1 MSILVCLPR
10 RLNDA
15 QQERATRRSV
25 EVNPANAS
33 EHAILAS
40 VPGARRGGPRRLALV
55 VGRRWPKAGVRL
67 SVQFLDAPSVA
78 LRRRI
83 LAHMNAWSERAEVA
97 VAETRGVG
105 EVRIARLDD
114 PPEDAGYWSYVGTEI
129 LGIEDDAATMNLEGF
144 TMRTPEAEFRRVVR
158 HEAGH
163 TLGFDHEHLRE
174 ELVRRIDRRKAIA
187 YFRRAFGWSAEE
199 TEAQVLTPLSRAS
212 LVGTTEADPDSIMC
226 YQVPGSITRDGK
238 PIPGGADINPRDHAF
253 AARIYPREATPG
265 RPAASKRAPTGRK
278 AAAMP
283 AAPRAPAVAALHGVV
298 MADFLPP
305 TQGARRASQR
315 EFARVFASW
324 DGARVTAA
332 MRLRAGADGEPTGF
346 GRIIRLHERI
356 RSYTN
361 RERGS
366 LPREDE
372 LVAFGADLFETLFTG
387 DVRRLY
393 DEARAR
399 RAGGRLDLVLTSMIP
414 WIAEKPWDFA
424 WDPSRR
430 SFLAT
435 GELHFIR
442 NVLTAVPADPVARRR
457 GALRI
462 LVACAQPLGFGL
474 LGVAQEVAV
483 LRRGFAGLVEAGAV
497 QIEVM
502 ARATP
507 ESLHARLVDGG
518 LDVLHFVGH
527 GAFDPD
533 AMEGAL
539 VFEDEHGA
547 PRRVPARALAQI
559 ICGRGL
565 SMVFLNACESGTG
578 GRADFN
584 RGVAQA
590 LVAHGVPALAANQYS
605 VLDASATVFARQFY
619 LGLARGLPLGEC
631 AREARIAV
639 GYGLQG
645 ESIDWAVPVVYARDP
660 NLVLCER
667 AAGPAIAPPAE
678 APARAARVRRGAP
691 AVPAQAIAV
700 WDLDAVF
707 PALDDTLRG
716 LDAAQSR
723 FRFRRADLSPPLDAW
738 DLARRD
744 RAGRPA
750 LRAGALAGR
759 IGPIAGS
766 LGAGLVLCLTRHR
779 VQDPDGHDVAA
790 WWPAGRDVPLAVLSF
805 AGLPRVPAA
814 GPFTDRALAHRI
826 AGALAV
832 WYGAREP
839 HRAGAR
845 SCPLWAN
852 PRRELAPLLAAQR
865 FDARCREAL
874 ARAIPADLPALEAVL
889 SAFD

>member
-1 MSILVCLPR
+1 MPILVCRPR
-10 RLNDA
+10 RLTDA

-25 EVNPANAS
+25 EVNPANAT
-33 EHAILAS
+33 ELAT
-40 VPGARRGGPRRLALV
+40 VAVLPGARRGGPRRLALV
-55 VGRRWPKAGVRL
+55 VGRRWPKGGVRL

-78 LRRRI
+78 LRRKI
-83 LAHMNAWSERAEVA
+83 LAHMNAWSERADVA
-97 VAETRGVG
+97 FVETRGVG

-129 LGIEDDAATMNLEGF
+129 LGIEDDAPTMNLEGF

-163 TLGFDHEHLRE
+163 TLGFDHEHMRE

-187 YFRRAFGWSAEE
+187 YFRREFGWSAAE
-199 TEAQVLTPLSRAS
+199 TQEQVLTPLSRS
-212 LVGTTEADPDSIMC
+212 SILGTTEADPDSIMC
-226 YQVPGSITRDGK
+226 YQVPGSITRDGE
-238 PIPGGADINPRDHAF
+238 PIAGGEDINPRDHAF
-253 AARIYPREATPG
+253 AARIYPRAPK
-265 RPAASKRAPTGRK
+265 PAKPAPSKSARAGRK
-278 AAAMP
+278 AT
-283 AAPRAPAVAALHGVV
+283 AAPEARAAATDEALHVVV
-298 MADFLPP
+298 MDDFVPP
-305 TQGARRASQR
+305 TQGARRAAQR
-315 EFARVFASW
+315 EFARIFASW
-324 DGARVTAA
+324 GGARVTAA

-346 GRIIRLHERI
+346 GRIIRQHERI
-356 RSYTN
+356 RNYTN

-399 RAGGRLDLVLTSMIP
+399 SGGGRLDLVLTSMIP
-414 WIAEKPWDFA
+414 WIAEKPWEFA

-457 GALRI
+457 GPLRI

-474 LGVAQEVAV
+474 LSVAQEVAV
-483 LRRGFAGLVEAGAV
+483 LRRGFAALVEAGAAT
-497 QIEVM
+497 IEVM

-518 LDVLHFVGH
+518 LDVLHFIGH

-547 PRRVPARALAQI
+547 PRRVPARALAQVV
-559 ICGRGL
+559 CGRGL
-565 SMVFLNACESGTG
+565 SLVFLNACESGTG

-590 LVAHGVPALAANQYS
+590 LVAHGVPALVANQYS

-660 NLVLCER
+660 NLVLCEP
-667 AAGPAIAPPAE
+667 AGEVAIAAPVA
-678 APARAARVRRGAP
+678 APAASRARRGAA
-691 AVPAQAIAV
+691 AVAAQVVAV

-707 PALDDTLRG
+707 PALDDTLRA

-723 FRFRRADLSPPLDAW
+723 FRFRHADLSPPLDAW
-738 DLARRD
+738 DLDRRD

-750 LRAGALAGR
+750 LRAGALAAR
-759 IGPIAGS
+759 IGALAGS
-766 LGAGLVLCLTRHR
+766 LGVGLVLCLTRHR
-779 VQDPDGHDVAA
+779 VLDPDGGDVPA
-790 WWPAGRDVPLAVLSF
+790 WWPHDRDPPLAVLSF
-805 AGLPRVPAA
+805 AGHARLPAA
-814 GPFTDRALAHRI
+814 GPATDRALAHRI
-826 AGALAV
+826 AGALAA
-832 WYGAREP
+832 WYGAREL

-852 PRRELAPLLAAQR
+852 PRRELAPLLAPQR
-865 FDARCREAL
+865 FDARCRTAL

-889 SAFD
+889 AAFD

>member
-1 MSILVCLPR
+1 MPILVCRPR
-10 RLNDA
+10 LLTDA
-15 QQERATRRSV
+15 QQALAARRSV

-33 EHAILAS
+33 EHATVAT

-55 VGRRWPKAGVRL
+55 VGRRWPKGGVRL

-78 LRRRI
+78 LRRKI
-83 LAHMNAWSERAEVA
+83 LAHMNAWSERADVSF
-97 VAETRGVG
+97 VETRGVG

-114 PPEDAGYWSYVGTEI
+114 PPEDAGYWSCVGTEI
-129 LGIEDDAATMNLEGF
+129 LGIEDDAPTMNLEGF
-144 TMRTPEAEFRRVVR
+144 TLRTPEAEFRRVVR

-187 YFRRAFGWSAEE
+187 YFRREFGWSATE
-199 TEAQVLTPLSRAS
+199 TEAQVLTPLARSS
-212 LVGTTEADPDSIMC
+212 ILGTTEADPDSIMC
-226 YQVPGSITRDGK
+226 YQVPGSITRDGQ
-238 PIPGGADINPRDHAF
+238 PIAGGEDINPRDHAF
-253 AARIYPREATPG
+253 AARIYPRAPKPPK
-265 RPAASKRAPTGRK
+265 PAPSKSARAGRK
-278 AAAMP
+278 AAAVP
-283 AAPRAPAVAALHGVV
+283 ESRAAATDEALHVVV
-298 MADFLPP
+298 MDDFVPP
-305 TQGARRASQR
+305 TQGARRAAQR
-315 EFARVFASW
+315 EFARIFASW
-324 DGARVTAA
+324 GGARVTAA

-346 GRIIRLHERI
+346 GRIIRQHERI
-356 RSYTN
+356 RNYTN
-361 RERGS
+361 RERGT

-393 DEARAR
+393 DETRAHS
-399 RAGGRLDLVLTSMIP
+399 AGGRLDLVLTSMIP
-414 WIAEKPWDFA
+414 WIAEKPWEFA

-442 NVLTAVPADPVARRR
+442 NVLTAVPADPVMRRR
-457 GALRI
+457 GPLRI

-474 LGVAQEVAV
+474 LSVAQEVAV

-497 QIEVM
+497 TIEVM

-507 ESLHARLVDGG
+507 EALHARLVEGG
-518 LDVLHFVGH
+518 LDVLHFIGH
-527 GAFDPD
+527 GAFDPE

-547 PRRVPARALAQI
+547 PRRVPARALAQVV
-559 ICGRGL
+559 CGRGL
-565 SMVFLNACESGTG
+565 SLVFLNACESGTG

-590 LVAHGVPALAANQYS
+590 LVAQGVPALVANQYS

-645 ESIDWAVPVVYARDP
+645 ESIDWAVPVVYVRDP

-667 AAGPAIAPPAE
+667 AAGLAVAPSDAAP
-678 APARAARVRRGAP
+678 APARARRAAP
-691 AVPAQAIAV
+691 AAPAQAIAV

-707 PALDDTLRG
+707 PALEDTLRA
-716 LDAAQSR
+716 LDAAQAR

-738 DLARRD
+738 DLGRRD

-750 LRAGALAGR
+750 LRAGALAAR
-759 IGPIAGS
+759 IGPLAGS
-766 LGAGLVLCLTRHR
+766 LGAGLVLVLTRHR
-779 VQDPDGHDVAA
+779 VHDPEGHDVAA
-790 WWPAGRDVPLAVLSF
+790 WWPRDRDPPLAVLSF
-805 AGLPRVPAA
+805 AGLVRLPAA
-814 GPFTDRALAHRI
+814 GTTTDRALAHRI
-826 AGALAV
+826 AGALAA

-852 PRRELAPLLAAQR
+852 PRRELAPLLDPQR
-865 FDARCREAL
+865 FDARCRSAL

>member
-1 MSILVCLPR
+1 MSILVCRPR
-10 RLNDA
+10 RLTDA
-15 QQERATRRSV
+15 QQERAARRGI
-25 EVNPANAS
+25 EVNPANAT
-33 EHAILAS
+33 EHARIVPL
-40 VPGARRGGPRRLALV
+40 PGARRGGPRRLALV
-55 VGRRWPKAGVRL
+55 VGRRWPKGGVRL
-67 SVQFLDAPSVA
+67 SVQFLDTPSAA
-78 LRRRI
+78 LRKRI
-83 LAHMNAWSERAEVA
+83 LAHMNAWSERADVA
-97 VAETRGVG
+97 FVETRGVG

-129 LGIEDDAATMNLEGF
+129 LGIEDDAPTMNLEGF

-163 TLGFDHEHLRE
+163 TLGFDHEHMRT

-187 YFRRAFGWSAEE
+187 WFRREFGWSAAE
-199 TEAQVLTPLSRAS
+199 TIEQVLTPLSRAS
-212 LVGTTEADPDSIMC
+212 ILGTTEADPDSIMC
-226 YQVPGSITRDGK
+226 YQVPGSITRDGQ
-238 PIPGGADINPRDHAF
+238 PIPGGDDINPRDHAF
-253 AARIYPREATPG
+253 AAHIYPRD
-265 RPAASKRAPTGRK
+265 AAPSKPAPTRRTVAARK
-278 AAAMP
+278 AAMP
-283 AAPRAPAVAALHGVV
+283 APVDEALHVVV
-298 MADFLPP
+298 MDDFVPP
-305 TQGARRASQR
+305 TQGERRASQR

-324 DGARVTAA
+324 GGARVTAA
-332 MRLRAGADGEPTGF
+332 MRLRAGRDGEPTGF
-346 GRIIRLHERI
+346 GRIIRQHERI
-356 RSYTN
+356 RAYTN

-399 RAGGRLDLVLTSMIP
+399 SAGGRLDLVLTSMIP
-414 WIAEKPWDFA
+414 WIAEKPWEFA

-430 SFLAT
+430 TFLAT
-435 GELHFIR
+435 GDLHFIR
-442 NVLTAVPADPVARRR
+442 NVLTAVPADAVVPRR
-457 GALRI
+457 GPLRI
-462 LVACAQPLGFGL
+462 LVACAQPVGFGL
-474 LGVAQEVAV
+474 LSAAQEVAV
-483 LRRGFAGLVEAGAV
+483 LRRGFAPLVEAGAV
-497 QIEVM
+497 AIEVM

-507 ESLHARLVDGG
+507 ESLHARLVEGG
-518 LDVLHFVGH
+518 LDVLHFIGH

-559 ICGRGL
+559 VCGRGL
-565 SMVFLNACESGTG
+565 SLVFLNACESGTG

-590 LVAHGVPALAANQYS
+590 LVAQGVPALVANQYS

-619 LGLARGLPLGEC
+619 LGLARGLALGDC

-660 NLVLCER
+660 NLVLCEPGAAAVAPVEPAAAPR
-667 AAGPAIAPPAE
+667 A
-678 APARAARVRRGAP
+678 RRGAAP
-691 AVPAQAIAV
+691 PQRVAV

-707 PALDDTLRG
+707 PALDDTLRT

-723 FRFRRADLSPPLDAW
+723 FVFRRADLSPPLDAW

-744 RAGRPA
+744 REGRPA
-750 LRAGALAGR
+750 LRAAALTARVGALSGA
-759 IGPIAGS
+759 

-779 VQDPDGHDVAA
+779 VHDPDGGDVPA
-790 WWPAGRDVPLAVLSF
+790 WWPPDRDPPLVVLSF
-805 AGLPRVPAA
+805 AGHARLPAA

-826 AGALAV
+826 AGALAA
-832 WYGAREP
+832 WYGAREL

-845 SCPLWAN
+845 SCPVWAN

-865 FDARCREAL
+865 FDARCRAAL

-889 SAFD
+889 SAFE

>member
-1 MSILVCLPR
+1 MSILVCRPR
-10 RLNDA
+10 RLSDA

-33 EHAILAS
+33 EHATFAPM
-40 VPGARRGGPRRLALV
+40 PGARRGGPRRLALV
-55 VGRRWPKAGVRL
+55 VGRRWPKGGVRL

-78 LRRRI
+78 LRKKI
-83 LAHMNAWSERAEVA
+83 LAHMNAWSERADVA
-97 VAETRGVG
+97 FVETRGVG

-129 LGIEDDAATMNLEGF
+129 LGIEDDAPTMNLEGF

-187 YFRRAFGWSAEE
+187 HFRRAFGWDAAE
-199 TEAQVLTPLSRAS
+199 TEAQVLTPLSRAAI
-212 LVGTTEADPDSIMC
+212 LGTTEADPDSIMC

-238 PIPGGADINPRDHAF
+238 PIPGGVDINPRDHAF
-253 AARIYPREATPG
+253 AARIYPRPEKPGKPTPATP
-265 RPAASKRAPTGRK
+265 APSRRK
-278 AAAMP
+278 AAAASNVP
-283 AAPRAPAVAALHGVV
+283 AASADDALHVVV
-298 MADFLPP
+298 MDDFVPP
-305 TQGARRASQR
+305 TQGARRAAQR

-324 DGARVTAA
+324 GGARVTAA

-346 GRIIRLHERI
+346 GRIIRQHERI
-356 RSYTN
+356 RAYTS
-361 RERGS
+361 RERGT
-366 LPREDE
+366 LPRGDE
-372 LVAFGADLFETLFTG
+372 LVAFGVDLFETLFTG

-399 RAGGRLDLVLTSMIP
+399 TTGARLDLVLTSMIP
-414 WIAEKPWDFA
+414 WIAEKPWEFA

-442 NVLTAVPADPVARRR
+442 NVLTAVPADSVVCRR
-457 GALRI
+457 GPLRI

-497 QIEVM
+497 EIEVM

-539 VFEDEHGA
+539 VFEDAQGA
-547 PRRVPARALAQI
+547 PRRVPARALAQV

-565 SMVFLNACESGTG
+565 SLVFLNACESGTG

-590 LVAHGVPALAANQYS
+590 LVAHGVPALVANQYS
-605 VLDASATVFARQFY
+605 VLDASATAFARQFY

-645 ESIDWAVPVVYARDP
+645 EAIDWAVPVVYARDP

-667 AAGPAIAPPAE
+667 APTAAAAVVPVETPAPG
-678 APARAARVRRGAP
+678 RLRRGVA
-691 AVPAQAIAV
+691 AQPAQAIAV

-707 PALDDTLRG
+707 PALDDTLRVLEAG
-716 LDAAQSR
+716 QSR
-723 FRFRRADLSPPLDAW
+723 FRFRRANLSPPLDAW

-744 RAGRPA
+744 RGGRPA
-750 LRAGALAGR
+750 LRADALAARTGALAG
-759 IGPIAGS
+759 G
-766 LGAGLVLCLTRHR
+766 LGAGLLLCLTRHR
-779 VQDPDGHDVAA
+779 VLDPRGVDVAA
-790 WWPAGRDVPLAVLSF
+790 WWPHDRALPLAVLSF
-805 AGLPRVPAA
+805 AGHARLPPA

-826 AGALAV
+826 AGALAA
-832 WYGAREP
+832 WYGAREL

-852 PRRELAPLLAAQR
+852 PRREIAPLIAAQR

-874 ARAIPADLPALEAVL
+874 ARAIPADLPAIEAVL

>member
-1 MSILVCLPR
+1 MPILVCRPR
-10 RLNDA
+10 RLTEA
-15 QQERATRRSV
+15 QQALATRRSV
-25 EVNPANAS
+25 EVNPANAA
-33 EHAILAS
+33 EHATLAP

-55 VGRRWPKAGVRL
+55 VGRRWPKGGVRL

-83 LAHMNAWSERAEVA
+83 LAHMNAWSERADVA
-97 VAETRGVG
+97 FVETRGVG

-129 LGIEDDAATMNLEGF
+129 LGIDDDAPTMNLEGF
-144 TMRTPEAEFRRVVR
+144 TLRTPEAEFRRVVR

-163 TLGFDHEHLRE
+163 TLGFEHEHLRE

-187 YFRRAFGWSAEE
+187 YFRRAFGWDAAE
-199 TEAQVLTPLSRAS
+199 TEAQVLTPLARAS
-212 LVGTTEADPDSIMC
+212 ILGTTEADPDSIMC
-226 YQVPGSITRDGK
+226 YQVPAAITRDGK
-238 PIPGGADINPRDHAF
+238 PIAGGEDITPRDHAF
-253 AARIYPREATPG
+253 AARIYPRPATPG
-265 RPAASKRAPTGRK
+265 KTAATKH
-278 AAAMP
+278 
-283 AAPRAPAVAALHGVV
+283 APAGRQAVASADALVDAVDAALHVVV
-298 MADFLPP
+298 MDDFVPP
-305 TQGARRASQR
+305 TQGGRRPAQR
-315 EFARVFASW
+315 EFARIFASW
-324 DGARVTAA
+324 GGARVTAA

-356 RSYTN
+356 RAYTN
-361 RERGS
+361 RERGT

-399 RAGGRLDLVLTSMIP
+399 SAGGRLDLVLTSMIP
-414 WIAEKPWDFA
+414 WIAEKPWEFA

-430 SFLAT
+430 AFLAT
-435 GELHFIR
+435 GDLHFIR
-442 NVLTAVPADPVARRR
+442 NVLTAVPADPVVRRR
-457 GALRI
+457 GPLRV

-474 LGVAQEVAV
+474 LSVAQEVAV
-483 LRRGFAGLVEAGAV
+483 LRRGFAALVEAGAATL
-497 QIEVM
+497 EVM
-502 ARATP
+502 ARTTP
-507 ESLHARLVDGG
+507 EALHARLVEGG

-527 GAFDPD
+527 GAFDPGT
-533 AMEGAL
+533 MEGAL
-539 VFEDEHGA
+539 LFEDEHGA
-547 PRRVPARALAQI
+547 PRRVPARALAQV

-565 SMVFLNACESGTG
+565 SLVFLNACESGTG

-590 LVAHGVPALAANQYS
+590 LVAHGLPALVANQYS

-667 AAGPAIAPPAE
+667 AAGASIAPPGDVAG
-678 APARAARVRRGAP
+678 PARARRAA
-691 AVPAQAIAV
+691 AVAAQAVAV

-707 PALDDTLRG
+707 PALDDTLRA
-716 LDAAQSR
+716 LDAAQAR
-723 FRFRRADLSPPLDAW
+723 FRFRLADLSPPLDAW
-738 DLARRD
+738 DLDRRD

-750 LRAGALAGR
+750 LCASALAARIGALAG
-759 IGPIAGS
+759 S
-766 LGAGLVLCLTRHR
+766 LGVGLVLCLTRHR
-779 VQDPDGHDVAA
+779 VLDPDGGDVPA
-790 WWPAGRDVPLAVLSF
+790 WWPHDRDPPLAVLSF
-805 AGLPRVPAA
+805 AGHARLPAA
-814 GPFTDRALAHRI
+814 GPATDRALAHRI
-826 AGALAV
+826 AGALAA
-832 WYGAREP
+832 WYGAREL

-852 PRRELAPLLAAQR
+852 PRRELAPLLAPQR
-865 FDARCREAL
+865 FDARCRTAL

-889 SAFD
+889 TAFD